1 MVLGTT
7 NGLRYQVS
15 LNHFIRPQPQ
25 RLRNREANSPGR
37 LQIERQFER
46 SWFLHR
52 QRSWLSTLQHP
63 VHEAGRTAPLFCP
76 VRAKGHEATRKCE
89 RTQP

>member
-52 QRSWLSTLQHP
+52 QLAPAQDLRQRPRLATSEQGLHHNGLSTFAHHG
-63 VHEAGRTAPLFCP
+63 VCS
-76 VRAKGHEATRKCE
+76 
-89 RTQP
+89 